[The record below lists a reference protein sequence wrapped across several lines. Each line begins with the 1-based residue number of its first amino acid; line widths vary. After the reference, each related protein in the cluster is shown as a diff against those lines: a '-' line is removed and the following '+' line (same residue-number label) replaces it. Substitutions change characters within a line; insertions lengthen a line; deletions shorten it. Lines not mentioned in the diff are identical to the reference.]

1 MMTAVNTQAIQAI
14 NIQDFNFDGDSI
26 GILVKDNQP
35 FFSVPSIC
43 NSMGLDVESQR
54 QLIERD
60 AVLSSVACII
70 QGVARNGKKRELSC
84 LPLEYLNGWLF
95 KINPSR
101 YTDYTK
107 EKIIQYQKECYRVL
121 HDHFFPA
128 SKELPPAKTKTDQL
142 KQMLMEKRL
151 QSGLVKVDL
160 TMEKQADEMARRI
173 YKGKGSLED
182 LALCPDLQAMTRAI
196 LDELNQGDMFK
207 SSEADSQGSK

>member
-1 MMTAVNTQAIQAI
+1 MTTAASMQTTPPIS
-14 NIQDFNFDGDSI
+14 IQDINFDGDPI

-35 FFSVPSIC
+35 FFSVPFIC
-43 NSMGLDVESQR
+43 NAMGLDIESQR

-60 AVLSSVACII
+60 LVLSSTSCII
-70 QGVARNGKKRELSC
+70 QGVARDGRQREMLC

-182 LALCPDLQAMTRAI
+182 LALCPDLQAMTRAA
-196 LDELNQGDMFK
+196 LDELNRGDMF
-207 SSEADSQGSK
+207 SSSDTEE